1 MKWFKK
7 WFKKKDTPRVEDKIA
22 HAKALFDQGFEAYD
36 RGNFQSAREAYAAC
50 LDEYQTLVDQ
60 GQTQLLP
67 ALVGTHLN
75 LALCLDSFSEFFLK
89 RMSYSFREKEHEYL
103 IDSGNVR
110 LQSEKNFEEKRAHAE
125 ALFYQGLQAYNQ
137 GNFQSAREAFSA
149 CVDESQTLVDQGQ
162 TDLRSSLAVTR
173 MNLASCLAKLG
184 ELALARTTLET
195 TLNEYQSLIEQG
207 RVELLPEL
215 ATTRMN
221 LATCLQQLGEL
232 AKARTTYETTLKD
245 FQSLIEQ
252 GRVEFLPELA
262 KTRMNL
268 ANCLANLGEL
278 ALARTTYET
287 TLNEFQSLIEQGR
300 VEFLPELAG
309 TRLNLANCLANLGEL
324 ALARTTYETTLN
336 EYQSLI
342 EQGRVELL
350 PDLATT
356 RLNLANCLLNQGEL
370 ALARTT
376 YETTLNDFQSLIE
389 QGRVELLPNLAL
401 TRLNL
406 AICLY
411 SLGELAL
418 ARTTYETTLNAYQ
431 SLIEQGRVELRSD
444 LATTRMN
451 LANCLYSLG
460 DLALARTTYET
471 TLNDFQS
478 LIEQGRVEL
487 LPELAGT
494 RLNLA
499 VCLDSLGELPLART
513 TYETTLNEYQSLI
526 EQGRVEL
533 LPNLATTRMN
543 LANCL
548 YSLGDL
554 ALARTT
560 YETTLNDYENLIAQ
574 GRVELRADL
583 ATTRMNLA
591 LCLEDINF
599 PASETHYQEA
609 FNLLQSLQQIGQLF
623 PDAIKII
630 QNIADW
636 HRHPQRPPQPDKPEA
651 FKLAKLGLDWLD
663 ELLNRLSDAATNFM
677 LTKNLP
683 LFRLATEL
691 ALELNQPEQAYLILE
706 RSKSRVLVEQML
718 RERAEPGEQVD
729 EHLRTQYRQLREQL
743 RLLVHQLGTS
753 AATDT
758 GDGTTRFFTPTT
770 RHLEQGP
777 EQTQALWQAQ
787 QDIEQQLEKLRRAIT
802 EQDAA
807 FGEAIQPQALTLEQ
821 VTALIP
827 ENTLV
832 IAFEQGPDFLR
843 LYPITQ
849 QGVATPWQIELS
861 LKTVYEQALTF
872 QNDMRKYAIAKKAA
886 LLRKTVTQV
895 EQWLNTQLAQAFTQI
910 TTQFQPQALI
920 LIPHVAWHL
929 LPIHLVR
936 IADQPLA
943 RHYSVQYL
951 PAMQIGRLIAER
963 TTAKQQKGCI
973 IANPTQ
979 DLSAAE
985 QESQTVYELRGKIDT
1000 LLSRQDAH
1008 LSAVRQVLNHSQH
1021 SHFSCHGRFDQSLS
1035 QAGLLLADGLLSAKE
1050 LFTRIRMDN
1059 PRLVVMS
1066 ACETAQIQPSLAD
1079 EYMGL
1084 SSSFLFAGAHNVLA
1098 TQWPVE
1104 DNASRLLIEQFYH
1117 NIKAG
1122 ESLVKAL
1129 KHAQH
1134 QLSQMSVDEIQA
1146 RFPEQTITRSY
1157 NHPYYW
1163 AGFVLIGDGE

>member
-50 LDEYQTLVDQ
+50 LDECQILVDE
-60 GQTQLLP
+60 G
-67 ALVGTHLN
+67 H
-75 LALCLDSFSEFFLK
+75 
-89 RMSYSFREKEHEYL
+89 
-103 IDSGNVR
+103 
-110 LQSEKNFEEKRAHAE
+110 
-125 ALFYQGLQAYNQ
+125 
-137 GNFQSAREAFSA
+137 
-149 CVDESQTLVDQGQ
+149 
-162 TDLRSSLAVTR
+162 TDLQPKLAGTR
-173 MNLASCLAKLG
+173 MNLAICLA
-184 ELALARTTLET
+184 
-195 TLNEYQSLIEQG
+195 
-207 RVELLPEL
+207 
-215 ATTRMN
+215 
-221 LATCLQQLGEL
+221 
-232 AKARTTYETTLKD
+232 D
-245 FQSLIEQ
+245 
-252 GRVEFLPELA
+252 
-262 KTRMNL
+262 
-268 ANCLANLGEL
+268 
-278 ALARTTYET
+278 
-287 TLNEFQSLIEQGR
+287 
-300 VEFLPELAG
+300 
-309 TRLNLANCLANLGEL
+309 
-324 ALARTTYETTLN
+324 
-336 EYQSLI
+336 
-342 EQGRVELL
+342 
-350 PDLATT
+350 
-356 RLNLANCLLNQGEL
+356 
-370 ALARTT
+370 
-376 YETTLNDFQSLIE
+376 
-389 QGRVELLPNLAL
+389 
-401 TRLNL
+401 
-406 AICLY
+406 
-411 SLGELAL
+411 
-418 ARTTYETTLNAYQ
+418 
-431 SLIEQGRVELRSD
+431 
-444 LATTRMN
+444 
-451 LANCLYSLG
+451 LG

-471 TLNDFQS
+471 TLND
-478 LIEQGRVEL
+478 L
-487 LPELAGT
+487 
-494 RLNLA
+494 
-499 VCLDSLGELPLART
+499 
-513 TYETTLNEYQSLI
+513 
-526 EQGRVEL
+526 
-533 LPNLATTRMN
+533 
-543 LANCL
+543 
-548 YSLGDL
+548 
-554 ALARTT
+554 
-560 YETTLNDYENLIAQ
+560 ENLIAQ
-574 GRVELRADL
+574 GRVELRHEL
-583 ATTRMNLA
+583 AVTRLNLA
-591 LCLEDINF
+591 NCLKNIKDF

-609 FNLLQSLQQIGQLF
+609 FNLLQSLQKIGQLF
-623 PDAIKII
+623 PDAIPMTKV
-630 QNIADW
+630 IADW

-683 LFRLATEL
+683 LFRLATKL

-729 EHLRTQYRQLREQL
+729 EHLRTQYRELREQL
-743 RLLVHQLGTS
+743 RLLVHQLGTA

-770 RHLEQGP
+770 RNLEQGP
-777 EQTQALWQAQ
+777 EQTEALWQAQ
-787 QDIEQQLEKLRRAIT
+787 QDIEEQLEKLRRAIT

-807 FGEAIQPQALTLEQ
+807 FGEAIQPQVLTLEQ

-832 IAFEQGPDFLR
+832 IAFEQGPDLLR

-849 QGVATPWQIELS
+849 QGVATPWQIDLS
-861 LKTVYEQALTF
+861 LEAVYEQALTF

-886 LLRKTVTQV
+886 RLRKTVTQV
-895 EQWLNTQLAQAFTQI
+895 EQWLNTQLADAFTQI

-943 RHYSVQYL
+943 LHYPVQYL

-963 TTAKQQKGCI
+963 PTAKQQKGCI

-979 DLSAAE
+979 DLSGAE
-985 QESQTVYELRGKIDT
+985 QESQTVYELRGQIDT
-1000 LLSRQDAH
+1000 LLSRQAAH

-1021 SHFSCHGRFDQSLS
+1021 SHFSCHGQFAQSLS

-1104 DNASRLLIEQFYH
+1104 DNASRLLIEQFYQ
-1117 NIKAG
+1117 NIKEG
-1122 ESLVKAL
+1122 DSLVNAL

-1134 QLSQMSVDEIQA
+1134 QLRLMSVEAIQA
-1146 RFPEQTITRSY
+1146 RFPDETITRSY